1 LRRAIYRRLK
11 HSQEELSPRKVG
23 INTDKQQHTP
33 SEARHHPKGL
43 HSSTKKR
50 GMCRSSSK
58 KSMTLMS
65 CSSKKHLV
73 EINVNLRD
81 KAA

>member
-1 LRRAIYRRLK
+1 M
-11 HSQEELSPRKVG
+11 G